1 MAICPNEHVHFLL
14 LALRDQDR
22 EWVLVLLAELLA
34 SLVVPGNSLPQS
46 PSARVTD
53 EGLILADRLLREGA
67 TRRRAQALDVPSIA
81 EESAPARPPLS
92 TRWRT
97 RWPAWATSPP
107 SCWRTE
113 R

>member
-34 SLVVPGNSLPQS
+34 SLVVPGNPLPQL
-46 PSARVTD
+46 PSFRVTD

-67 TRRRAQALDVPSIA
+67 TRRRVQALDVPSIA
-81 EESAPARPPLS
+81 GESARQAAALDQVADALAGMS
-92 TRWRT
+92 HL
-97 RWPAWATSPP
+97 ATIVLAD
-107 SCWRTE
+107 
-113 R
+113 

>member
-22 EWVLVLLAELLA
+22 EWVLVLLAELLT
-34 SLVVPGNSLPQS
+34 SLVVPSNPLPHS

-67 TRRRAQALDVPSIA
+67 ARRRAQALDVPSIA
-81 EESAPARPPLS
+81 EESARQAAALDQVADALAGVGHLS
-92 TRWRT
+92 TIVL
-97 RWPAWATSPP
+97 AD
-107 SCWRTE
+107 
-113 R
+113 